1 MATLLRALLMLVIL
15 VGGPVAWIYL
25 GPLPVGAQQV
35 VIRLI
40 STVKNRLYTTLAKS
54 SELPVKAA
62 PRFDVVT
69 NPKKIRVDNEVEI
82 ASFMPDIQ
90 LLLEQLQGMGAS
102 EYALEHWGGQEKLYR
117 FCCAM
122 PIGSSNVLTT
132 LFEGVNEDPRV
143 SIRQVL
149 HEIDVWQRE
158 RQSRWTMAD
167 Y

>member
-1 MATLLRALLMLVIL
+1 MATRLRALLMLVIL

-40 STVKNRLYTTLAKS
+40 STAKNSLYTTSANS

-69 NPKKIRVDNEVEI
+69 NLKKIRVDNEAEI

-90 LLLEQLQGMGAS
+90 PLLEQLQGIGVS
-102 EYALEHWGGQEKLYR
+102 EYSLEHWGGQGKLYR
-117 FCCAM
+117 FCCSM

-149 HEIDVWQRE
+149 HEIDAWQRE
-158 RQSRWTMAD
+158 RQSRWAMAD